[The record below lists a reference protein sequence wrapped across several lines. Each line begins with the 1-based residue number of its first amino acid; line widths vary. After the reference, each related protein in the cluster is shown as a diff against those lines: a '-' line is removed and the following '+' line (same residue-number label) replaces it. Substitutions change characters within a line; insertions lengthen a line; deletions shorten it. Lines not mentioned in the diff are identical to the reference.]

1 MLVVVVALYMLPIHL
16 LRASSSSLSLQLLSR
31 LRQQS
36 IQLQQSR
43 SSAVSVSSC
52 RSQYNLKVHR
62 PARISCFCRCYS
74 SSIDST
80 SIEDPHLIIS
90 MRDLDT
96 FAAPQSSVHKYL
108 VAEAVVAESG
118 LPVMNYETE
127 YGGGGKNNQRLQ
139 PANLPRQVKNIHYT
153 PVLPETAPSPY
164 LVAASKSCAAML
176 ELDPS
181 ELHTAKFVDA
191 FSGNLL
197 LPRLNRPYCTVY
209 GCHSY
214 GQWFG
219 QLGDGRAIGL
229 GEVYVQQQHKQRTH
243 IDGGGYFHDLTRES
257 PVDAASA
264 EASAGPGQQQQQQQ
278 HNYYSQHL
286 FELQLKGSGR
296 SPYSRGFDGRA
307 VLRSS
312 VREYLVSEAMHH
324 LGEGVRD

>member
-1 MLVVVVALYMLPIHL
+1 MLVLLVVVVLYMLPVHL
-16 LRASSSSLSLQLLSR
+16 LCVSSSPPSLQVLSR
-31 LRQQS
+31 LRQRS
-36 IQLQQSR
+36 VQLQQSK
-43 SSAVSVSSC
+43 SSAGSRC
-52 RSQYNLKVHR
+52 QYRHSQVKVRH
-62 PARISCFCRCYS
+62 PARFSSYYS
-74 SSIDST
+74 SAIHST
-80 SIEDPHLIIS
+80 SIEAPRRVIS

-108 VAEAVVAESG
+108 VSEAVVAESG
-118 LPVMNYETE
+118 LPVMDYERE
-127 YGGGGKNNQRLQ
+127 YGGKSNQRL

-153 PVLPETAPSPY
+153 PVLPETAPAPY
-164 LVAASKSCAAML
+164 LVAVSKSCAAML

-181 ELHTAKFVDA
+181 ELHTAKFVNA

-197 LPRLNRPYCTVY
+197 LPRLNMPYCTVY

-229 GEVYVQQQHKQRTH
+229 GEVYVQQRTPVTT
-243 IDGGGYFHDLTRES
+243 GGGYFHNLTRES
-257 PVDAASA
+257 PVDTAA
-264 EASAGPGQQQQQQQ
+264 EASVGPED
-278 HNYYSQHL
+278 YYSQHL

-324 LGEGVRD
+324 LGE

>member
-1 MLVVVVALYMLPIHL
+1 
-16 LRASSSSLSLQLLSR
+16 
-31 LRQQS
+31 
-36 IQLQQSR
+36 
-43 SSAVSVSSC
+43 
-52 RSQYNLKVHR
+52 
-62 PARISCFCRCYS
+62 
-74 SSIDST
+74 
-80 SIEDPHLIIS
+80 

-108 VAEAVVAESG
+108 VSEAVVAESG
-118 LPVMNYETE
+118 LPVMDYERE
-127 YGGGGKNNQRLQ
+127 YGGNSNQRL

-181 ELHTAKFVDA
+181 ELHSAKFVDA

-229 GEVYVQQQHKQRTH
+229 GEVYVQQRIPATST
-243 IDGGGYFHDLTRES
+243 GGGYFHNFTCEL
-257 PVDAASA
+257 PVDAAA
-264 EASAGPGQQQQQQQ
+264 EASAGPED
-278 HNYYSQHL
+278 YYSQHL

-324 LGEGVRD
+324 LGE

>member
-1 MLVVVVALYMLPIHL
+1 MLLVFYMLSVHL
-16 LRASSSSLSLQLLSR
+16 LRASNSSPSLQILSR
-31 LRQQS
+31 LRQRS
-36 IQLQQSR
+36 TQLQQSR
-43 SSAVSVSSC
+43 SSPSSSYRC
-52 RSQYNLKVHR
+52 QYHHSKVKVRH
-62 PARISCFCRCYS
+62 PTQFSYYYS
-74 SSIDST
+74 SAVHSM
-80 SIEDPHLIIS
+80 SIEEDSHLSIS

-118 LPVMNYETE
+118 LPVMDYETD
-127 YGGGGKNNQRLQ
+127 YGGGKRL

-153 PVLPETAPSPY
+153 PVLPETAPAPY
-164 LVAASKSCAAML
+164 LVAASKSCATML
-176 ELDPS
+176 ELDTS
-181 ELHTAKFVDA
+181 ELHTTKFVNA

-229 GEVYVQQQHKQRTH
+229 GEVYVQQRQRTSVTGSSS
-243 IDGGGYFHDLTRES
+243 GGGGFFHDFTRES
-257 PVDAASA
+257 PVDAVE
-264 EASAGPGQQQQQQQ
+264 EASAGSVD
-278 HNYYSQHL
+278 YYSQHL

-324 LGEGVRD
+324 LGE